1 MHANRSLPL
10 LAGLALTTLAL
21 AEPLTVT
28 FENLSPAGGTWVT
41 PVWVGFHD
49 GGFDLYDDGAPASM
63 AVERYAEDGDGSHLQ
78 AAFDAYGGGQ
88 VSATLLADQGIPP
101 LAPGETA
108 TAELDVDGSMAD
120 GRYLSFFA
128 MVLPSNDAFV
138 ANADP
143 MAFPVFDGGGAFV
156 GVDHVVPGLH
166 VRDAGT
172 EVDDE
177 LPAHTA
183 FFGQAAPDT
192 GVPENGVV
200 APHGGYL
207 PAGSGGILDDPM
219 FAMADFTQDG
229 YQLLRVTVRGA
240 QSAAAVD
247 RPAAFELGEPYPNP
261 FNPSTTLAFTLERTA
276 PAKLTVHDLSGRTV
290 ATLVDGLTGAGE
302 HRVSFDASRLSSG
315 LYLAALSSEGV
326 TATRR
331 LVLVK

>member
-28 FENLSPAGGTWVT
+28 FENLSPPDGAWVT

-49 GGFDLYDDGAPASM
+49 GGFDLYDDGFEASM

-78 AAFDAYGGGQ
+78 TAFDAYGGGQ
-88 VSATLLADQGIPP
+88 ASATLVADSGIPP

-108 TAELDVDGSMAD
+108 TLTIDVDGSMAD

-143 MAFPVFDGGGAFV
+143 MAFPVFDGGGMALPLS
-156 GVDHVVPGLH
+156 HVVPGAH

-172 EVDDE
+172 EVNDE

-183 FFGQAAPDT
+183 FFGQAAPNT
-192 GVPENGVV
+192 GLTESGVV
-200 APHGGYL
+200 GVHPGFL
-207 PAGSGGILDDPM
+207 SVGSGGILDDPM
-219 FAMADFTQDG
+219 FAAADFKASG
-229 YQLLRVTVRGA
+229 YELLRVSVRGE
-240 QSAAAVD
+240 STAAASD
-247 RPAAFELGEPYPNP
+247 LPGAFALSEAYPNP
-261 FNPSTTLAFTLERTA
+261 FNPSTTIAFALQRTA
-276 PAKLTVHDLSGRTV
+276 DARLTVHNLAGQTV

-302 HRVSFDASRLSSG
+302 HRVVFDASRLSSG
-315 LYLAALSSEGV
+315 VYFAALRSEGAV
-326 TATRR
+326 QTRK